1 MHNMAD
7 PGSSTRV
14 TYRKNPNF
22 IERIGN
28 SLAGIV
34 IGIGLISV
42 SCYLI
47 FWNEVKLNSKEVGLH
62 RLILWYLVITLKHR
76 MLLYI

>member
-1 MHNMAD
+1 MAD

-34 IGIGLISV
+34 IGIGLLGV

-47 FWNEVKLNSKEVGLH
+47 FWNEVRSNAKV
-62 RLILWYLVITLKHR
+62 
-76 MLLYI
+76 